1 MSNIKAISGSS
12 RIINRPSGGG
22 NKLQGIPSSSNIN
35 TTSHIAFNIRGTGS
49 TYNRNLV
56 FCMNQLS
63 GVGKNKSQFNSSAD
77 GVNCNYCKNLYIQEY
92 TNKYIYDINKFFKEQ
107 LCNLLNGKYNAYKK
121 YNNIDNFT
129 LCYVGDKETFI
140 NDITYNSKHTKNI
153 INSTN
158 FNLQN
163 KIFSHLTNNIKSIL
177 INLFVDEYNT
187 ILINIP
193 IPNYIY
199 QKIMFI
205 NNKLKTDVPYYFT
218 NKQINRYGIH
228 TLGIIHNF
236 QIKTIN
242 NSYVSVKSLLNK
254 DHYGTGTL
262 INELS
267 IYAGSNSMSDSKNIV
282 FSPGGLKAFTS
293 NSAIIYNLLDM
304 GLLNKDT
311 AYRFIGGSGG
321 AWTIHYGLNANSTNQ
336 LSIFSQSD
344 LATII
349 QSVYSNKKP
358 STGNSFSSIIQDAFK
373 YFMPVSSWFFD
384 YNFNWQDIVND
395 VIYITIP
402 NTSKYNLNINN
413 NEIFITGTISKTNS
427 QPPISNIDSINTGL
441 NKTDGLYSFYGYFN
455 NYSLFFHDFYK
466 NNLPIIFQ
474 YDGTNQYKI
483 QSQNYINNNL
493 IQNKVVE
500 NVNEVMALSS
510 GALGFITADINI
522 SSMENSSRIK
532 NYGKITALY
541 EVLNSGG
548 YHVKNVMPTI
558 TTSDNTKFYGMD
570 GGNSD
575 YNGFW
580 SLLNTS
586 EFPQSEE
593 IHITRATWCSESNPK
608 DYLDKL
614 LLPSMLNQNN
624 ETSNDDVT
632 FLTSN
637 DGISPGFL
645 NKPNTRSIYTGTYLH
660 VYQIIGLTS
669 SQLNYNKNRSICI
682 DLIICSISGIDIQ
695 DLPLSLD
702 TSPYTDFYTRITRE
716 LNDAKSHLS

>member
-35 TTSHIAFNIRGTGS
+35 TTSHIAFNIRGTGN

-56 FCMNQLS
+56 FCINQLS

-205 NNKLKTDVPYYFT
+205 NNKLKTDLPYYFT

-267 IYAGSNSMSDSKNIV
+267 IYASGNSMSYSKNIV

-304 GLLNKDT
+304 GLLNIDT
-311 AYRFIGGSGG
+311 PYRFIGGSGG
-321 AWTIHYGLNANSTNQ
+321 AWTIHYGLNANSSNK

-344 LATII
+344 VDTII
-349 QSVYSNKKP
+349 QNVYSKKK
-358 STGNSFSSIIQDAFK
+358 STTGFSITTPIRDAFEN
-373 YFMPVSSWFFD
+373 FMPVSSWFFD

-395 VIYITIP
+395 VIDITIP

-413 NEIFITGTISKTNS
+413 NEIFITGTISKTTS
-427 QPPISNIDSINTGL
+427 QPPISNIDSIDTDL
-441 NKTDGLYSFYGYFN
+441 YKTDGLYSFYGYFN
-455 NYSLFFHDFYK
+455 YSSWFYNK

-474 YDGTNQYKI
+474 YDENKQYKI
-483 QSQNYINNNL
+483 QSPNYINETS
-493 IQNKVVE
+493 IQTKVVE

-510 GALGFITADINI
+510 GALGFITADTNI
-522 SSMENSSRIK
+522 SMTK
-532 NYGKITALY
+532 NPTNYLKITALY
-541 EVLNSGG
+541 ELLNSGG
-548 YHVKNVMPTI
+548 YDVKNVMPII
-558 TTSDNTKFYGMD
+558 TTSDNIQFYGMD

-608 DYLDKL
+608 DYLDNL
-614 LLPSMLNQNN
+614 LSPSMLNQNN
-624 ETSNDDVT
+624 ET

-645 NKPNTRSIYTGTYLH
+645 NKPNTTPIYTTGTYLH
-660 VYQIIGLTS
+660 VYQITGMTS
-669 SQLNYNKNRSICI
+669 SQLNYNRNRSICI

-695 DLPLSLD
+695 DLPLSSD
-702 TSPYTDFYTRITRE
+702 TAPYTQFYTRITNE
-716 LNDAKSHLS
+716 LNNAKSSLSSLS